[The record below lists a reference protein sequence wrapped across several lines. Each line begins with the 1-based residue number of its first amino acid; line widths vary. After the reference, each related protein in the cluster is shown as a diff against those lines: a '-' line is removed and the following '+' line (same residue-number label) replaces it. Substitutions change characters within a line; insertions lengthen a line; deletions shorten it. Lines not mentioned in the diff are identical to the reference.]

1 MDRGRTIQRIL
12 ELLERLYQ
20 AARQIARG
28 EWLNTDLTMPQL
40 KAMLV
45 LFSDG
50 AKRMGLLASDL
61 EVSMPTATGIIDRIA
76 EKGLIE
82 RESDPQDR
90 RVVLCRLSKEGH
102 ELISHLWKLGEME
115 TRQLLELMTPEELQ
129 LVEGGSRAFLRAMS
143 ALSARRAAAT
153 STSEET

>member
-1 MDRGRTIQRIL
+1 MDRERTIQQIL
-12 ELLERLYQ
+12 ELLEQLYQ
-20 AARQIARG
+20 AVRQIARG
-28 EWLNTDLTMPQL
+28 EWLNIDLTMPQL
-40 KAMLV
+40 KAMLI

-61 EVSMPTATGIIDRIA
+61 DVSMPTATGIIDRIA

-90 RVVLCRLSKEGH
+90 RVVLCRLSEEGH

-115 TRQLLELMTPEELQ
+115 TRQLLELMTSEELQ
-129 LVEGGSRAFLRAMS
+129 LVEGGSKAFLRAMS
-143 ALSARRAAAT
+143 ALLARRAPVT
-153 STSEET
+153 LTSEEG

>member
-129 LVEGGSRAFLRAMS
+129 LMEGGSRAFLRAMS
-143 ALSARRAAAT
+143 ALSARRATAT
-153 STSEET
+153 PTSEER

>member
-1 MDRGRTIQRIL
+1 MDRERTIQRIL
-12 ELLERLYQ
+12 ELLERLDQ
-20 AARQIARG
+20 AVRQIARG
-28 EWLNTDLTMPQL
+28 EWLNIDLTMPQL

-61 EVSMPTATGIIDRIA
+61 DVSMPTATGIIDRAA

-90 RVVLCRLSKEGH
+90 RVVLCHLSKEGH
-102 ELISHLWKLGEME
+102 ELISHLWKLREMK
-115 TRQLLELMTPEELQ
+115 TRLLLELMTPEELQ
-129 LVEGGSRAFLRAMS
+129 LVEGGSKAFLRAMS
-143 ALSARRAAAT
+143 ALSAKRAAPA

>member
-1 MDRGRTIQRIL
+1 MDRERTIQRIL
-12 ELLERLYQ
+12 ELLERLYR
-20 AARQIARG
+20 AVRQIARG
-28 EWLNTDLTMPQL
+28 EWLNIDLTMPQL
-40 KAMLV
+40 KAMLI

-50 AKRMGLLASDL
+50 VKRMGLLASDL
-61 EVSMPTATGIIDRIA
+61 DVSMPTATGIIDRTA

-115 TRQLLELMTPEELQ
+115 TRQLLELMTSEELQ
-129 LVEGGSRAFLRAMS
+129 LVEGGSKAFLRAMS
-143 ALSARRAAAT
+143 ALSARRAAPA
-153 STSEET
+153 SVAEEA

>member
-143 ALSARRAAAT
+143 ALSARRATAT
-153 STSEET
+153 SASEET